1 VRRALALGAVWF
13 ALVGAA
19 SPRPPEPPPPDLA
32 RLIPFAQA
40 PSEKPALATEL
51 PLPPAPVE
59 LPAFPPAIPAP
70 PAAEKPTAF
79 VQSPRA
85 LPCVGSW
92 LGIASESLECGRARF
107 QRGDLDDAAK
117 ALDNAVRKSTERE
130 LLQEA
135 RYWLAETLWR
145 LDRTEQA
152 DWLFRQVAQEA
163 PRQEWG
169 AWAMHGAGWTA
180 LRLREAGR
188 ARDTFAMLLSGPTPS
203 PLDAWG
209 RHGLALSLYALGR
222 WEEAD
227 KEWTQVE
234 SRSVPPTIARDV
246 LFWHGDTLGRIGQAA
261 RAETMLRQFTQGG
274 AHPLFPAGVLRL
286 AWWALAA
293 GHAPEAVTS
302 FRAYSG
308 SAESE
313 WASAGLALALVATGD
328 WAGARKSVA
337 ALSARRS
344 PLAYPM
350 LFRLARASLDTTN
363 PVDAEPIY
371 QELLGANLDP
381 AARAWVL
388 IVKGEARRAQGDRD
402 EARTQFEL
410 AQKVAS
416 GTPMGRQAAVRQAR
430 IDFEIREYNQA
441 VTDLTPLL
449 NAKPGPG
456 PQLLLPALLL
466 QAEAAYQA
474 GDYMAAGAALRR
486 MLVEFPADPQAPLAR
501 TALAWTYLKQ
511 GRKNDARRELLEAV
525 RAKPDDARAPDT
537 LLLASELALEAGD
550 LTAGREMVERIIAS
564 YPTHP
569 RADFARF
576 NRGLALL
583 RQGDAAGA
591 DAALRDWLGR
601 APFPALFGRAHA
613 ALGTALLAQGKRDEA
628 LREFTL
634 TQKDGSVA
642 LGQLGVASV
651 ALANGRREDAERL
664 FTTVRDSGTPDEVA
678 AANYGLAVVAF
689 MKGGTR
695 DFKAPAQAALSATPP
710 GAAGATRAASL
721 LYVLTAIAVED
732 KDWAGALSLARRLV
746 NDYPASDVAP
756 DALERVGA
764 GAAAA
769 PAWPTALEST
779 KLLRERYPQHPLAQA
794 AWLRLA
800 EAQIATGK
808 PAEARP
814 ALEQFVAA
822 SPNDSDAPRAWLA
835 LARAREAAG
844 DRAGALEAYGR
855 GPRDA
860 SATGWTREAQFAHAR
875 LLVQEKRWDAA
886 RPILERL
893 LKSSEG
899 PAAAEAAYALGETYA
914 GEGDSVAAVEYYL
927 SAAYVAPDSATGR
940 RGLLGAARAFAA
952 AKQPEMATTAYKKLL
967 AQSDLPADVRD
978 AARKELAALPRPT
991 P

>member
-350 LFRLARASLDTTN
+350 LFRLARGSL
-363 PVDAEPIY
+363 EPIY

-474 GDYMAAGAALRR
+474 GDSMAAGAALRR

-511 GRKNDARRELLEAV
+511 GRKSDARRELLEAV

-721 LYVLTAIAVED
+721 LYVLTAIAV
-732 KDWAGALSLARRLV
+732 GSSTTTRPPTSRRTR
-746 NDYPASDVAP
+746 SS
-756 DALERVGA
+756 
-764 GAAAA
+764 
-769 PAWPTALEST
+769 AWVP
-779 KLLRERYPQHPLAQA
+779 
-794 AWLRLA
+794 
-800 EAQIATGK
+800 
-808 PAEARP
+808 ARP
-814 ALEQFVAA
+814 RRRRGRPRSRARSCCA
-822 SPNDSDAPRAWLA
+822 SAIPSIRSPRPRGCGWRRRRSPRASRRRRGRRSSSSSRPHRTTATRRARGSRWR
-835 LARAREAAG
+835 ARARRPAIVP
-844 DRAGALEAYGR
+844 AL
-855 GPRDA
+855 
-860 SATGWTREAQFAHAR
+860 S
-875 LLVQEKRWDAA
+875 
-886 RPILERL
+886 
-893 LKSSEG
+893 
-899 PAAAEAAYALGETYA
+899 
-914 GEGDSVAAVEYYL
+914 
-927 SAAYVAPDSATGR
+927 R
-940 RGLLGAARAFAA
+940 RTGAARATPRRRAGRA
-952 AKQPEMATTAYKKLL
+952 RRSLL
-967 AQSDLPADVRD
+967 TRGCSCRRSAGTPRARSSSGCSR
-978 AARKELAALPRPT
+978 AARDQRRPRPRSPSARHT
-991 P
+991 RARATRSLRSSTT